1 MKFSLIP
8 VLLAFA
14 LVACKSPVKLD
25 SASVE
30 DRQAAAAAA
39 AEKSPTP
46 ILGNS
51 LLKDAANSGR
61 NVAPLDLSAKD
72 VNARAV
78 GAGGL
83 SSTAASDAS
92 SAAAAAAAKL
102 AATASSDASLS
113 AAAKSA
119 AAKSAAAA
127 AGSGSTLASASASAS
142 DAALAMRDR
151 IVYFDFDS
159 FVIRTEARPII
170 EAHGRR
176 LRADAK
182 LHVALEG
189 HTDDRGGREYNLG
202 LGQKRADA
210 VRKAL
215 SLLGVADSQ
224 MEAVSFGK
232 EKPAVPGTSEAAMQ
246 ENRRVEINYR

>member
-8 VLLAFA
+8 VVLAFA

-39 AEKSPTP
+39 DKSPTP

-51 LLKDAANSGR
+51 LLKDAANSAR
-61 NVAPLDLSAKD
+61 NVAALDLSAKD
-72 VNARAV
+72 ANARAV
-78 GAGGL
+78 GAGSL
-83 SSTAASDAS
+83 SGTSSDA
-92 SAAAAAAAKL
+92 AGAAAAAKL
-102 AATASSDASLS
+102 AAAAGSDASG
-113 AAAKSA
+113 AAAR
-119 AAKSAAAA
+119 AAAA
-127 AGSGSTLASASASAS
+127 AAAASA
-142 DAALAMRDR
+142 AALAAKER

-159 FVIRTEARPII
+159 FVIRPDARPII

-176 LRADAK
+176 LRADPK

-215 SLLGVADSQ
+215 SLMGVADSQ

-246 ENRRVEINYR
+246 ENRRVEISYR

>member
-1 MKFSLIP
+1 VLVFGHFIYQERFMKFSLIP
-8 VLLAFA
+8 VVLAFA

-30 DRQAAAAAA
+30 DRQAVAAAAD
-39 AEKSPTP
+39 KSPTP
-46 ILGNS
+46 ILGNN
-51 LLKDAANSGR
+51 LLKDAANSAR
-61 NVAPLDLSAKD
+61 SVAALDLSAKD
-72 VNARAV
+72 ANARAV

-83 SSTAASDAS
+83 SSTSSDA
-92 SAAAAAAAKL
+92 ANAAAAAKL
-102 AATASSDASLS
+102 AAAAGSDASG
-113 AAAKSA
+113 AAAK
-119 AAKSAAAA
+119 AAAA
-127 AGSGSTLASASASAS
+127 AAAASA
-142 DAALAMRDR
+142 AALAAKER

-159 FVIRTEARPII
+159 FVIRPDARPII

-176 LRADAK
+176 LRADSK
-182 LHVALEG
+182 LRVALEG

-215 SLLGVADSQ
+215 SLMGVADSQ

-246 ENRRVEINYR
+246 ENRRVEISYR

>member
-1 MKFSLIP
+1 MKFLLIP
-8 VLLAFA
+8 VVLAFA

-25 SASVE
+25 SATVE
-30 DRQAAAAAA
+30 DRQAAASAA

-51 LLKDAANSGR
+51 LLKDAANSAR
-61 NVAPLDLSAKD
+61 NVAALDLSAKD
-72 VNARAV
+72 ANARAV
-78 GAGGL
+78 GSAGVSGQAAAD
-83 SSTAASDAS
+83 AAS
-92 SAAAAAAAKL
+92 AAAAAKL
-102 AATASSDASLS
+102 AAAAGTDASG
-113 AAAKSA
+113 AAAKA
-119 AAKSAAAA
+119 AAARAAAA
-127 AGSGSTLASASASAS
+127 AASASASA
-142 DAALAMRDR
+142 LAMRER

-159 FVIRTEARPII
+159 FVIRAEARPII

-176 LRADAK
+176 LRADDK
-182 LHVALEG
+182 LRVALEG

-215 SLLGVADSQ
+215 SLMGVADSQ

>member
-1 MKFSLIP
+1 MKFLLIP
-8 VLLAFA
+8 VVLAFA

-25 SASVE
+25 SATVE
-30 DRQAAAAAA
+30 DRQAAASAA

-51 LLKDAANSGR
+51 LLKDAANSAR
-61 NVAPLDLSAKD
+61 NVAALDLSAKD
-72 VNARAV
+72 ANARAV
-78 GAGGL
+78 GSAGVSGQAAAD
-83 SSTAASDAS
+83 AAS
-92 SAAAAAAAKL
+92 AAAAAKL
-102 AATASSDASLS
+102 AAAAGTDASG
-113 AAAKSA
+113 AAAKA
-119 AAKSAAAA
+119 AAARAAAA
-127 AGSGSTLASASASAS
+127 AAASASASA
-142 DAALAMRDR
+142 LAMRER

-159 FVIRTEARPII
+159 FVIRAEARPII

-176 LRADAK
+176 LRADDK
-182 LHVALEG
+182 LRVALEG

-215 SLLGVADSQ
+215 SLMGVADSQ